1 MRGGTL
7 QMIKSSAM
15 NVIGCSTRKADL
27 DTLENSTVEKYS
39 YNKMVS
45 LYLNYLR
52 PIALYCALLRL
63 IAPKFIKNN
72 VQYFIKKL
80 YLFLTEIYFLLKFN

>member
-1 MRGGTL
+1 
-7 QMIKSSAM
+7 MIKSSAM

-45 LYLNYLR
+45 LFKLLA
-52 PIALYCALLRL
+52 PYCALLRF
-63 IAPKFIKNN
+63 IAAKIYKITFNI
-72 VQYFIKKL
+72 FIKK
-80 YLFLTEIYFLLKFN
+80 TV